1 MNYQIKETTTL
12 LGLGWKDTL
21 NELFNSSVPEQH
33 RWENYEDILNVLQ
46 RITTI
51 PNFQKLFYPLGG
63 ALEIDRVNAAQEQGC
78 VEFFSKV
85 YSNFYDVIK
94 PKELQFE
101 AFIEAP
107 QWNYF
112 RIEAEVLPQSSVN
125 PNRSYH
131 SEQLAVLPTGEY
143 INITH
148 SETGEYN
155 GQPLV
160 QPVKKVIR
168 HLEGSFLICP
178 QTSPYNQNS
187 PLYDGRHRTMS
198 RDELRADILEKIAQS
213 KISK

>member
-94 PKELQFE
+94 PKEL
-101 AFIEAP
+101 
-107 QWNYF
+107 
-112 RIEAEVLPQSSVN
+112 
-125 PNRSYH
+125 
-131 SEQLAVLPTGEY
+131 PTGEY

-187 PLYDGRHRTMS
+187 PLYDGRYRTMS